1 MARVSGR
8 RLTLPYL
15 GCILR
20 HVGIINLPLSHGA
33 LEGEH
38 WRRFG
43 HDSPFPHRVVERL
56 SRSLRVVELIL
67 PALVGA
73 IGLRL
78 LPGLDRLSVAEAF
91 CIRKGGENAHE

>member
-1 MARVSGR
+1 MNGR

-20 HVGIINLPLSHGA
+20 HVGIVNLPLGYGA

-43 HDSPFPHRVVERL
+43 HHSPFPHRVVERL

-67 PALVGA
+67 AALVGA
-73 IGLRL
+73 IGLGL
-78 LPGLDRLSVAEAF
+78 FPGFDRLTVAEAI
-91 CIRKGGENAHE
+91 CIQKVGENAHV